1 MHLRLLSKIW
11 VVQFCDARG
20 DKKITIGWEKFVQ
33 DNDLKMGDICLFEL
47 LSNQRKTMEVYV
59 IRLNDADN

>member
-11 VVQFCDARG
+11 VVRFCDTRG
-20 DKKITIGWEKFVQ
+20 DKKITIGWKKFVQ